1 MAGYI
6 NGKVEIFCGDSPPL
20 NLNLLWYK
28 RTVINDTH
36 YYGMYEYNIDENSW
50 QLLNTSESPVTPPTG
65 DANVFGPRVLIVKG
79 DVEAGY
85 EKQLQLLNTYS
96 LAKTMTPTQES
107 PINILLPP
115 GSWGVYST
123 FILDTPYINI
133 LSSTGMNDVVSSY
146 ASWEIRCDN
155 ITIRGVS
162 WNGARL
168 RICGDYPNVLIENCG
183 GYIAGPSTGDPV
195 NISSTFRNINSI
207 GYQTFFHD
215 GIIELSGVFENIKCG
230 SGFSLGSVG
239 AGSKLSGKFINCTS
253 TGSGV
258 FIADEL
264 SGLFVNCSG
273 NYNSFIGNITGKM
286 YDCIATQGFST
297 ISSGVVRRCTLE
309 GSGFTFPTP
318 SAGGKVQLCI
328 DSSTV

>member
-1 MAGYI
+1 MSGYI
-6 NGKVEIFCGDSPPL
+6 NGKVDVFCGDSPPL

-96 LAKTMTPTQES
+96 LAKTMTPTRES

-115 GSWGVYST
+115 GNWGVYST

-133 LSSTGMNDVVSSY
+133 LSSTGMNDIVSSY
-146 ASWEIRCDN
+146 GGWEIRCDN

-162 WNGARL
+162 WNSARL

-195 NISSTFRNINSI
+195 IISSTFRNINSI
-207 GYQTFFHD
+207 GYQTFYGD
-215 GIIELSGVFENIKCG
+215 GIKELSGVFENIKCG
-230 SGFSLGSVG
+230 SGSFNLVNIGP
-239 AGSKLSGKFINCTS
+239 LSGTFINIST
-253 TGSGV
+253 TGSNV
-258 FIADEL
+258 LSATQL
-264 SGLFVNCSG
+264 SGIFKNCSG
-273 NYNSFIGNITGKM
+273 EYNMFLGDITGKM

-297 ISSGVVRRCTLE
+297 ISSGVVRRCTIE

-328 DSSTV
+328 DSSTI